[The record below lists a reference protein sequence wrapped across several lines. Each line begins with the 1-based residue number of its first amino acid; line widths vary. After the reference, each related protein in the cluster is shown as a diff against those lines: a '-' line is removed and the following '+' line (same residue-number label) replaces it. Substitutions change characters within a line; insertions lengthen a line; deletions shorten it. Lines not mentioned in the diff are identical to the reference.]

1 MRKLIIAGFIF
12 GLLACEAPPVRRYE
26 MIAEHPEW
34 TPETVKL
41 IEQGF
46 VDKGMTREQVKAAWG
61 RPCYSCAGTVMDQ
74 SWEYQTQIVIFD
86 AQGRVIKVTGK

>member
-1 MRKLIIAGFIF
+1 MKKLILVAIAISLF
-12 GLLACEAPPVRRYE
+12 GCEAPPVRRYE

-34 TPETVKL
+34 KPETVKL

-46 VDKGMTREQVKAAWG
+46 VDVGMTRDQVKAAWG

-74 SWEYQTQIVIFD
+74 SWEYQTQIVIFNE
-86 AQGRVIKVTGK
+86 QGQVIKVTKK